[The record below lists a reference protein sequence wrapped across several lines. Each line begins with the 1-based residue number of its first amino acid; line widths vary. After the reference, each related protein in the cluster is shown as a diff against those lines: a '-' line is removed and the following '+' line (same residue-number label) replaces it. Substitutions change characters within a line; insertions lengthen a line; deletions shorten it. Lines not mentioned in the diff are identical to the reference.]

1 MHVPARLHRY
11 WLSQLTG
18 TVFRTAEDGDCVF
31 PCMQS
36 GRRLV
41 ISRSTGRCKWLPAV
55 WILTF
60 SLGVRADNL
69 LGCMKTVS
77 RNPQGIGYEATY
89 VGLAY
94 LFQEQSETTVGA
106 RVMSRVMSRRL
117 NSCDLCWTH
126 LLLWRT
132 SPLSD

>member
-18 TVFRTAEDGDCVF
+18 TVFRPAEDTEGEF
-31 PCMQS
+31 PCMHIR
-36 GRRLV
+36 RRLV
-41 ISRSTGRCKWLPAV
+41 LSRSTGRCKWIPAV
-55 WILTF
+55 RIL
-60 SLGVRADNL
+60 NL
-69 LGCMKTVS
+69 PSGIRTDKLFVCMKTVS